1 MAGDAAAAA
10 RSFDEQLAAAVARAQ
25 SAVSAAE
32 APEKTDEQ
40 IVEAIASA
48 EAAAEA
54 NGIAPATRRPGRL
67 PERRGIS
74 SVYATDDVLRP
85 RRVAGDGSGGI
96 FSYGLLVCDSGWEWS
111 KLIFSFAPFD
121 RKKRGENRR
130 RTFDAP
136 APFFRTRLRHTAGV
150 F

>member
-54 NGIAPATRRPGRL
+54 NGIAPATRYAIDRVKIKWQRFVERFAAAGSDNGSAFEHAEELQPGSHEWQRTLILSHKGNQKMPLLRCPEDVELSHHEGLQRL
-67 PERRGIS
+67 
-74 SVYATDDVLRP
+74 
-85 RRVAGDGSGGI
+85 
-96 FSYGLLVCDSGWEWS
+96 
-111 KLIFSFAPFD
+111 
-121 RKKRGENRR
+121 
-130 RTFDAP
+130 
-136 APFFRTRLRHTAGV
+136 
-150 F
+150 

>member
-54 NGIAPATRRPGRL
+54 NGIAPATRVAIDQVKIKWQRFVERLGATYGFDGRW
-67 PERRGIS
+67 
-74 SVYATDDVLRP
+74 A
-85 RRVAGDGSGGI
+85 
-96 FSYGLLVCDSGWEWS
+96 
-111 KLIFSFAPFD
+111 
-121 RKKRGENRR
+121 
-130 RTFDAP
+130 
-136 APFFRTRLRHTAGV
+136 
-150 F
+150 

>member
-54 NGIAPATRRPGRL
+54 NGIAPATRVAIDQVKIKWQRFVERLGATYGFDGRTPTMGIVMHFVTFMFQNRETWSAL
-67 PERRGIS
+67 GCTRSCSRRSAFAAS
-74 SVYATDDVLRP
+74 SRS
-85 RRVAGDGSGGI
+85 RRSAR
-96 FSYGLLVCDSGWEWS
+96 C
-111 KLIFSFAPFD
+111 
-121 RKKRGENRR
+121 
-130 RTFDAP
+130 T
-136 APFFRTRLRHTAGV
+136 TA
-150 F
+150 

>member
-54 NGIAPATRRPGRL
+54 AITDLRRKLRAAESRAAEALAT
-67 PERRGIS
+67 
-74 SVYATDDVLRP
+74 A
-85 RRVAGDGSGGI
+85 A
-96 FSYGLLVCDSGWEWS
+96 
-111 KLIFSFAPFD
+111 
-121 RKKRGENRR
+121 
-130 RTFDAP
+130 
-136 APFFRTRLRHTAGV
+136 RHRE
-150 F
+150 